1 MSSNSLH
8 LESTKKIFTAIKT
21 LTIFYQYSKLAK
33 TNEPL
38 RENIENPLKK
48 NSTYLTSLIQNQI
61 TNIKGYNM
69 LQVNIVKNH
78 TRLFLFLADEVES
91 YHVEQLLLCIRFVDD
106 NVQTV

>member
-21 LTIFYQYSKLAK
+21 LTIFYQYSKLAE

-38 RENIENPLKK
+38 REGLKK

-91 YHVEQLLLCIRFVDD
+91 YHIEQLLLCIRFVDD
-106 NVQTV
+106 DVQTV